1 MFSTKPSADTFR
13 IRTPIYQANYA
24 TGLKPDVWQA
34 TTCVVAPEYAQALW
48 DILTEVEAE
57 ASAATYYNR
66 EDFEALLERMDV
78 VYPYTSDYLGAALY
92 ALEEQTPIVGSHSH
106 RGRFNSRKDAMRFRP
121 AFLAEIIAEFKKR
134 AVTIDEAY

>member
-1 MFSTKPSADTFR
+1 M
-13 IRTPIYQANYA
+13 
-24 TGLKPDVWQA
+24 WQA
-34 TTCVVAPEYAQALW
+34 TTCVVAPEYAQSLW

-66 EDFEALLERMDV
+66 RLRSSPERMDI

-134 AVTIDEAY
+134 AVTIDKAY